1 MKSKPESP
9 KRAQDILHVT
19 RAIGELA
26 SMPMRFMEVCGT
38 HTMSIFRHGLRS
50 LLPKTLELVSGP
62 GCPVCVTSQEDID
75 RMIAFSF
82 KEEVIVA
89 TFGDLVRVPGSRTSL
104 AEARASGARVE
115 IVYSPANALEIASKN
130 PDKQVVFLGVGFET
144 TAPTVAAT
152 ILEADARD
160 IQNFSVFSTHKV
172 MPPALDALFR
182 DQELGIDGL
191 LCPGHVS
198 AIIGARAYE
207 KICQEFDIP
216 CVVAGFEPEDIL
228 RGVYHLVH
236 QKVKGEARVENVYER
251 AVTWEGN
258 QNAIALME
266 KVFEKRDAR
275 WRGLGTIKGSGLA
288 IRDDFSHLDAE
299 RRFDISLPE
308 AKEKK
313 GCLCGEIIRARALP
327 PDCSLFGRAC
337 TPTSPVGPCMVSS
350 EGTCSAYYRYG
361 GHEHE

>member
-1 MKSKPESP
+1 MKNQPESP
-9 KRAQDILHVT
+9 KMVEEILQIA

-26 SMPMRFMEVCGT
+26 TRPMRFMEVCGT

-75 RMIAFSF
+75 RMIAFSL

-104 AEARASGARVE
+104 AEARASGAWVE
-115 IVYSPANALEIASKN
+115 IVYSPASALEIARQN

-152 ILEADARD
+152 ILEADAKD
-160 IQNFSVFSTHKV
+160 IQNLSVFSTHKV

-207 KICQEFDIP
+207 RICQEFNIP

-228 RGVYHLVH
+228 RGVFHLVR
-236 QKVKGEARVENVYER
+236 QKVKGVARVKN
-251 AVTWEGN
+251 
-258 QNAIALME
+258 
-266 KVFEKRDAR
+266 
-275 WRGLGTIKGSGLA
+275 
-288 IRDDFSHLDAE
+288 
-299 RRFDISLPE
+299 
-308 AKEKK
+308 
-313 GCLCGEIIRARALP
+313 CLLY
-327 PDCSLFGRAC
+327 
-337 TPTSPVGPCMVSS
+337 TSPSP
-350 EGTCSAYYRYG
+350 RD
-361 GHEHE
+361 